1 MPLYKS
7 VNGFKKYYQ
16 FMHGYCYP
24 QLIMKFILDEH
35 YQIYVIIKAF
45 FIVCFSPQL
54 SMLLGRLDLVVYL
67 EIKGSL
73 YNIYTYKISILSA
86 KGRNPSTNEYTQT
99 KDGFN

>member
-1 MPLYKS
+1 
-7 VNGFKKYYQ
+7 
-16 FMHGYCYP
+16 
-24 QLIMKFILDEH
+24 
-35 YQIYVIIKAF
+35 
-45 FIVCFSPQL
+45 
-54 SMLLGRLDLVVYL
+54 MLLGRLDLVVYL